1 MVKLLF
7 KVLYI
12 SGNMRDTIVELT
24 YKTFKHS
31 FYLLHIIANNISLE
45 TLEDLFQELN
55 RKTETESCLLSVA

>member
-12 SGNMRDTIVELT
+12 SGKMRDTIVELT

-45 TLEDLFQELN
+45 TLEDLFQELK
-55 RKTETESCLLSVA
+55 RKQKLKVVYCQ